1 MFEQFREKWSKA
13 MHPLIV
19 RLGDTNPNT
28 LTWTSLIVSLVAFWL
43 VANAGIDN
51 EGGLMIVGAV
61 ILIGIAGVLDALDG
75 DLARHQGTS
84 GPYGDFL
91 DHTIDRVVDIGLIVA
106 IGINSEFGVDLSLA
120 LGAALL
126 TLLGSYMGTQ
136 AQSVGLGRIYGGFS
150 RADRMVIT
158 VVGMLLASLQ
168 SADDLSLNVTI
179 SDAPA
184 AFIILG
190 LDELNGLSL
199 AVWFSAWGDLYIRS
213 RFISARRMVSS
224 VPELSL
230 PREDPLLFKNLK
242 DNEVPDE
249 VVTIAIVN
257 ILEPC

>member
-13 MHPLIV
+13 MHPLIL

-28 LTWTSLIVSLVAFWL
+28 LTWTSLVVSLVAFWL
-43 VANAGIDN
+43 VANAGIDD
-51 EGGLMIVGAV
+51 EGALMIVGAV

-106 IGINSEFGVDLSLA
+106 IGVNSEFGVDLSLA

-126 TLLGSYMGTQ
+126 TLMGSYMGTQ

-168 SADDLSLNVTI
+168 AADVFSLILTI
-179 SDAPA
+179 EGGPG
-184 AFIILG
+184 AFVILG
-190 LDELNGLSL
+190 LEEVNGLGM
-199 AVWFSAWGDLYIRS
+199 AVIFSAWGGLYTFVT
-213 RFISARRMVSS
+213 RFISARKMLLDS
-224 VPELSL
+224 VPES
-230 PREDPLLFKNLK
+230 
-242 DNEVPDE
+242 
-249 VVTIAIVN
+249 
-257 ILEPC
+257 